1 MARNGMRIACTV
13 GVWQTHLHGFC
24 RTGLIFEVGRGAMTK
39 GQAIRSALGLI
50 RSQTILRCAAHEGG
64 LGPRF
69 GRLRRGEAGSTVAE
83 TALVLPVL
91 LVVLTGIFSFGIILN
106 QYLVLTNAVNGGARG
121 FAASAPGSDGGY
133 SIMDSGDPCEYA
145 ATTIQNS
152 ASNLTAS
159 NLTYTITYTT
169 AKTAAVTTYNG
180 TGSSSPS
187 CSDLP
192 MSQGDSV
199 VIKAVYPVTP
209 VMFGWSSKTFS
220 LTAQS
225 AELVQ

>member
-1 MARNGMRIACTV
+1 MRIACAV
-13 GVWQTHLHGFC
+13 GVWHTHRYGISAQV
-24 RTGLIFEVGRGAMTK
+24 LILRLGREAMNK
-39 GQAIRSALGLI
+39 GQAIRSALALI
-50 RSQTILRCAAHEGG
+50 LSRTILRSASHERG
-64 LGPRF
+64 LGARF

-121 FAASAPGSDGGY
+121 FAASAPGTDGGT
-133 SIMDSGDPCEYA
+133 SLEDSGDPCEYA

-159 NLTYTITYTT
+159 NLSYTITYTV
-169 AKTAAVTTYNG
+169 AKTSAVTKYTG

-187 CSDLP
+187 CSGLA
-192 MSQGDSV
+192 MTQGDSV
-199 VIKAVYPVTP
+199 EIQAVYPVTP
-209 VMFGWSSKTFS
+209 VMYGWTNKSFS

-225 AELVQ
+225 TELVQ

>member
-1 MARNGMRIACTV
+1 
-13 GVWQTHLHGFC
+13 
-24 RTGLIFEVGRGAMTK
+24 MTM
-39 GQAIRSALGLI
+39 GNAIRSAFGLVNSHVI
-50 RSQTILRCAAHEGG
+50 PRLACPGG
-64 LGPRF
+64 LAARF
-69 GRLRRGEAGSTVAE
+69 GRLRRGDAGSTVAE

-121 FAASAPGSDGGY
+121 FSASAPGTDGGV
-133 SIMDSGDPCEYA
+133 SIEDSGDPCKYA

-152 ASNLTAS
+152 ATNLTAS
-159 NLTYTITYTT
+159 NLSYTITYTV
-169 AKTAAVTTYNG
+169 AKTSAATKYTG

-187 CSDLP
+187 CSGLA

-199 VIKAVYPVTP
+199 EIQAVYPVTP
-209 VMFGWSSKTFS
+209 VMFGWTSKSFS

-225 AELVQ
+225 TELVQ

>member
-1 MARNGMRIACTV
+1 
-13 GVWQTHLHGFC
+13 
-24 RTGLIFEVGRGAMTK
+24 MTMGK
-39 GQAIRSALGLI
+39 AIRSALGLV
-50 RSQTILRCAAHEGG
+50 RSHAIPRLAHRGR
-64 LGPRF
+64 LGARF
-69 GRLRRGEAGSTVAE
+69 GRLRSGDAGSTVAE

-133 SIMDSGDPCEYA
+133 SIMDSGDPCKYA

-152 ASNLTAS
+152 TSNLNASNLS
-159 NLTYTITYTT
+159 YTITYTT
-169 AKTAAVTTYNG
+169 AKTSAVTTYNG

-199 VIKAVYPVTP
+199 EIQAVYPVTP
-209 VMFGWSSKTFS
+209 VMFGWTSKTYS

-225 AELVQ
+225 TELVQ